1 MRHLECF
8 VRDRSDTSQIRLIA
22 LVLQNCFLTQLD
34 PVLLFQLLDQCLQEL
49 LLCLHL
55 LDLGLD
61 FESDALF
68 HTSLMH
74 LISANLRKQLHVAH
88 RSEKK
93 TTLVELLAE
102 LLRALLLCDLSCVF
116 LPVAEQFFNFL
127 DRTPLVYPPVDDLL
141 VSLPLQ
147 P

>member
-8 VRDRSDTSQIRLIA
+8 VRDRSDASQIRLIA

-49 LLCLHL
+49 LLGLHL
-55 LDLGLD
+55 FDFGLD

-88 RSEKK
+88 
-93 TTLVELLAE
+93 
-102 LLRALLLCDLSCVF
+102 
-116 LPVAEQFFNFL
+116 
-127 DRTPLVYPPVDDLL
+127 
-141 VSLPLQ
+141 
-147 P
+147 